1 MIKKLRK
8 KFITAAMCAIL
19 IVLESMILAVNI
31 VNYHHLVEK
40 ADTLTEWIT
49 SEGGS
54 FEDVTGDKNQ
64 SDQVESAETSE
75 QTNEQSQGT
84 ETSEQ
89 TNEQSQGT
97 ETSEQTNDQSQG
109 TETSEQTNAQSANMQ
124 APDQTN
130 QQADP
135 PIPPEKPDAE
145 TDGSAKPA
153 NDKGTPPD
161 NIGKD
166 HMGFSKETPFE
177 TRYFTVT
184 LDADG
189 NVSDCN
195 TGRIAS
201 VDEDS
206 AKEYATAVYATGKT
220 TGFSDIYRYRVTRTA
235 DDTTMIVFV
244 DCRQEISTVKNFA
257 KNSFGISTLGLAA
270 VFVLVVIFSKMV
282 FRPVA
287 ESYKK
292 QKQFITDAS
301 HELKTPLTIIDANTE
316 ILEMDYGESQWTKS
330 IRNQTHRLANMT
342 QQLITLSKLDEG
354 EVNGEKTKFSLSDAL
369 IESVQPFESPARMQ
383 QKTIET
389 DIAENVILYGEE
401 KTIRQLFDILLD
413 NAVKYSVA
421 NSVIRVHLYEKGNKK
436 VLTVWNETEPI
447 PQGNLDQIF
456 ERFYR
461 LDEARNSE
469 KGGSGIG
476 LSVAKAVVEAHKG
489 KISAFSEDGT
499 SMLLKVVW

>member
-8 KFITAAMCAIL
+8 KFIIAAMCAIL

-54 FEDVTGDKNQ
+54 FGDAAGERNGNDPESQ
-64 SDQVESAETSE
+64 PGQDQ
-75 QTNEQSQGT
+75 NEQSP
-84 ETSEQ
+84 EK
-89 TNEQSQGT
+89 
-97 ETSEQTNDQSQG
+97 
-109 TETSEQTNAQSANMQ
+109 
-124 APDQTN
+124 PDDSNSDTT
-130 QQADP
+130 
-135 PIPPEKPDAE
+135 PPEKPEGE
-145 TDGSAKPA
+145 TAMNQDNTTSSADGNETATDEADS
-153 NDKGTPPD
+153 DKKSTDQKSTDDKKNPPD

-184 LDADG
+184 LDPDG
-189 NVSDCN
+189 NVSDCD
-195 TGRIAS
+195 TGKVAS

-206 AKEYATAVYATGKT
+206 AKEYASEVYTSGKT
-220 TGFSDIYRYRVTRTA
+220 TGFSGIYRYRVTET
-235 DDTTMIVFV
+235 DDGTMIVFV

-257 KNSFGISTLGLAA
+257 KNSFGISTFGLAA
-270 VFVLVVIFSKMV
+270 VFVLVVFFSKLV

-316 ILEMDYGESQWTKS
+316 IIEMDHGESQWSKS
-330 IRNQTHRLANMT
+330 IRNQVRRLTAMT

-369 IESVQPFESPARMQ
+369 LDCVQPFETPAMMQ
-383 QKTIET
+383 NKTIET
-389 DIAENVILYGEE
+389 DIADGIMLNGEE

-413 NAVKYSVA
+413 NAVKYST
-421 NSVIRVHLYEKGNKK
+421 SDSTIRVHLYTKGNKTI
-436 VLTVWNETEPI
+436 LTVWNATETI
-447 PQGNLDQIF
+447 PQGNLDQVF

-476 LSVAKAVVEAHKG
+476 LSVAKAVVTAHKG
-489 KISAFSEDGT
+489 KISAFSEDGH
-499 SMLLKVVW
+499 SMLIKVVW

>member
-8 KFITAAMCAIL
+8 KFIIAAMCAIL

-40 ADTLTEWIT
+40 ADTLTEWIS

-54 FEDVTGDKNQ
+54 FGDAAGDRSGNDPGVQ
-64 SDQVESAETSE
+64 PE
-75 QTNEQSQGT
+75 QAQNEQ
-84 ETSEQ
+84 
-89 TNEQSQGT
+89 
-97 ETSEQTNDQSQG
+97 
-109 TETSEQTNAQSANMQ
+109 
-124 APDQTN
+124 
-130 QQADP
+130 P
-135 PIPPEKPDAE
+135 PEKPEDSNSDTIPPEKPE
-145 TDGSAKPA
+145 GE
-153 NDKGTPPD
+153 N

-184 LDADG
+184 LDSDG
-189 NVSDCN
+189 NVSDCD
-195 TGRIAS
+195 TGKVAS

-206 AKEYATAVYATGKT
+206 AKEYASEVYTSGKT
-220 TGFSDIYRYRVTRTA
+220 TGFSGIYRYRVTET
-235 DDTTMIVFV
+235 DDGTMIVFV

-257 KNSFGISTLGLAA
+257 KNSFAISTVGLAA
-270 VFVLVVIFSKMV
+270 VFVLVVFFSKLV

-316 ILEMDYGESQWTKS
+316 IIEMDHGESQWTKS
-330 IRNQTHRLANMT
+330 IRNQVRRLTAMT

-369 IESVQPFESPARMQ
+369 IDCVQPFETPAMMQ
-383 QKTIET
+383 NKTIET
-389 DIAENVILYGEE
+389 DIADGIMLNGEE

-413 NAVKYSVA
+413 NAVKYSTPD
-421 NSVIRVHLYEKGNKK
+421 STIRVHLYTKGNKTI
-436 VLTVWNETEPI
+436 LTVWNATETI
-447 PQGNLDQIF
+447 PQGNLDQVF

-476 LSVAKAVVEAHKG
+476 LSVAKAVVTAHKG
-489 KISAFSEDGT
+489 KISAFSEDGH
-499 SMLLKVVW
+499 SMLIKVVW

>member
-8 KFITAAMCAIL
+8 KFIIAAMCAIL

-40 ADTLTEWIT
+40 ADTLTEWIV

-54 FEDVTGDKNQ
+54 FGDAGINDSGATENQ
-64 SDQVESAETSE
+64 GQNG
-75 QTNEQSQGT
+75 Q
-84 ETSEQ
+84 
-89 TNEQSQGT
+89 
-97 ETSEQTNDQSQG
+97 
-109 TETSEQTNAQSANMQ
+109 
-124 APDQTN
+124 
-130 QQADP
+130 
-135 PIPPEKPDAE
+135 PPEDSNSDTTPPDKPDGENIA
-145 TDGSAKPA
+145 DDQK
-153 NDKGTPPD
+153 NPPD

-184 LDADG
+184 FDSDG
-189 NVSDCN
+189 DVSDCD
-195 TGRIAS
+195 TGKIAAI
-201 VDEDS
+201 DEDS
-206 AKEYATAVYATGKT
+206 AKEYASEVYTSGKT
-220 TGFSDIYRYRVTRTA
+220 TGFFDIYRYRVTETE
-235 DDTTMIVFV
+235 DGTMIVFV
-244 DCRQEISTVKNFA
+244 DCRQEITTVKNFA
-257 KNSFGISTLGLAA
+257 VNSFGISTLGLAA
-270 VFVLVVIFSKMV
+270 VFVLVVFFSKLV

-316 ILEMDYGESQWTKS
+316 IIEMDNGESQWTKS
-330 IRNQTHRLANMT
+330 IRNQVRRLTAMT

-369 IESVQPFESPARMQ
+369 VDCVQPFETPAMMQ
-383 QKTIET
+383 NKTIET
-389 DIAENVILYGEE
+389 DIADEIRLNGEE

-413 NAVKYSVA
+413 NAVKYSTPD
-421 NSVIRVHLYEKGNKK
+421 STIRVHLSTRGNKTI
-436 VLTVWNETEPI
+436 LTVWNETEPI
-447 PQGNLDQIF
+447 PQGNLDQVF

-476 LSVAKAVVEAHKG
+476 LSVAKAVVTAHKG
-489 KISAFSEDGT
+489 KISAFSEDGH
-499 SMLLKVVW
+499 SMLIKVVW

>member
-8 KFITAAMCAIL
+8 KFIIAAMCAIL
-19 IVLESMILAVNI
+19 IVLESIILAVNI

-40 ADTLTEWIT
+40 ADTLTEWIV

-54 FEDVTGDKNQ
+54 FGDAIAGDSSGIDPGAQNGQNQ
-64 SDQVESAETSE
+64 
-75 QTNEQSQGT
+75 NEQ
-84 ETSEQ
+84 
-89 TNEQSQGT
+89 
-97 ETSEQTNDQSQG
+97 
-109 TETSEQTNAQSANMQ
+109 
-124 APDQTN
+124 
-130 QQADP
+130 
-135 PIPPEKPDAE
+135 PPEVPDDLNSD
-145 TDGSAKPA
+145 TTPPDKSDGKNATEEQK
-153 NDKGTPPD
+153 NPPD

-184 LDADG
+184 FDSDG
-189 NVSDCN
+189 NMSDCD
-195 TGRIAS
+195 TGKIAAI
-201 VDEDS
+201 DEDS
-206 AKEYATAVYATGKT
+206 AKEYAGEVYTSSKI
-220 TGFSDIYRYRVTRTA
+220 TGFFDIYRYRVTETE
-235 DDTTMIVFV
+235 DGTMIVFV
-244 DCRQEISTVKNFA
+244 DCRQEITTVKNFA
-257 KNSFGISTLGLAA
+257 VNSFGISTLGLAA
-270 VFVLVVIFSKMV
+270 VFVLVVFFSKLV

-301 HELKTPLTIIDANTE
+301 HGLKTPLTIIDANTE
-316 ILEMDYGESQWTKS
+316 IIEMDNGESQWTKS
-330 IRNQTHRLANMT
+330 IRNQVHRLTTMT

-369 IESVQPFESPARMQ
+369 VDCVQPFETPAMMQ
-383 QKTIET
+383 NKTIET
-389 DIAENVILYGEE
+389 DIADEIRLNGEE

-413 NAVKYSVA
+413 NAVKYSTPD
-421 NSVIRVHLYEKGNKK
+421 STIRVHLYTKGNK
-436 VLTVWNETEPI
+436 VILTVWNETEPI

-476 LSVAKAVVEAHKG
+476 LSVAKAVVAAHKG
-489 KISAFSEDGT
+489 KISAFSEDGH
-499 SMLLKVVW
+499 SMLIKVVW

>member
-8 KFITAAMCAIL
+8 KFIIAAMCAIL

-40 ADTLTEWIT
+40 ADTLTEWIV

-54 FEDVTGDKNQ
+54 FGDAGINDSGATENQ
-64 SDQVESAETSE
+64 GQNG
-75 QTNEQSQGT
+75 Q
-84 ETSEQ
+84 
-89 TNEQSQGT
+89 
-97 ETSEQTNDQSQG
+97 
-109 TETSEQTNAQSANMQ
+109 
-124 APDQTN
+124 
-130 QQADP
+130 
-135 PIPPEKPDAE
+135 PPEDSTSDTTPPDKPDGENIA
-145 TDGSAKPA
+145 DDQK
-153 NDKGTPPD
+153 NPPD

-184 LDADG
+184 FDSDG
-189 NVSDCN
+189 DVSDCD
-195 TGRIAS
+195 TGKIAAI
-201 VDEDS
+201 DEDS
-206 AKEYATAVYATGKT
+206 AKEYASEVYTSGKT
-220 TGFSDIYRYRVTRTA
+220 TGFFDIYRYRVTETE
-235 DDTTMIVFV
+235 DGTMIVFV
-244 DCRQEISTVKNFA
+244 DCRQEITTVKNFA
-257 KNSFGISTLGLAA
+257 VNSFGISTLGLAA
-270 VFVLVVIFSKMV
+270 VFVLVVFFSKLV

-316 ILEMDYGESQWTKS
+316 IIEMDNGESQWTKS
-330 IRNQTHRLANMT
+330 IRNQVRRLTAMT

-369 IESVQPFESPARMQ
+369 VDCVQPFETPAMMQ
-383 QKTIET
+383 NKTIET
-389 DIAENVILYGEE
+389 DIADEIRLNGEE

-413 NAVKYSVA
+413 NAVKYSTPD
-421 NSVIRVHLYEKGNKK
+421 STIRVHLSTRGNKTI
-436 VLTVWNETEPI
+436 LTVWNETEPI
-447 PQGNLDQIF
+447 PQGNLDQVF

-476 LSVAKAVVEAHKG
+476 LSVAKAVVTAHKG
-489 KISAFSEDGT
+489 KISAFSEDGH
-499 SMLLKVVW
+499 SMLIKVVW

>member
-8 KFITAAMCAIL
+8 KFIIAAMCAIL

-31 VNYHHLVEK
+31 VNYRHLVEK
-40 ADTLTEWIT
+40 ADTLTEWII

-54 FEDVTGDKNQ
+54 FGDAAGDINGIDAVAQ
-64 SDQVESAETSE
+64 NGQDQNT
-75 QTNEQSQGT
+75 Q
-84 ETSEQ
+84 
-89 TNEQSQGT
+89 
-97 ETSEQTNDQSQG
+97 
-109 TETSEQTNAQSANMQ
+109 
-124 APDQTN
+124 
-130 QQADP
+130 
-135 PIPPEKPDAE
+135 PPEKPDNSNSDTTPPEKPNEE
-145 TDGSAKPA
+145 TATNQDETAVEKQSSDTNSG
-153 NDKGTPPD
+153 NDKGNPPD

-184 LDADG
+184 FDSEG
-189 NVSDCN
+189 NVSECD
-195 TGRIAS
+195 TGKVAAI
-201 VDEDS
+201 DEDS
-206 AKEYATAVYATGKT
+206 AKEYASAVYASGKT
-220 TGFSDIYRYRVTRTA
+220 TGFSDIYRYRVTET
-235 DDTTMIVFV
+235 DDGTMIVFV

-270 VFVLVVIFSKMV
+270 VFVLVVFFSKLV

-316 ILEMDYGESQWTKS
+316 IIEMDNGESQWTKS
-330 IRNQTHRLANMT
+330 IRNQVHRLTVMT

-354 EVNGEKTKFSLSDAL
+354 EVNGVKTKFSLSDAL
-369 IESVQPFESPARMQ
+369 IDCVEPFETPAMMQ
-383 QKTIET
+383 NKNIET
-389 DIAENVILYGEE
+389 DIADGIMLNGEE

-413 NAVKYSVA
+413 NAVKYSTPD
-421 NSVIRVHLYEKGNKK
+421 STIRVHLYTKGNKTI
-436 VLTVWNETEPI
+436 LTVWNKTEPI
-447 PQGNLDQIF
+447 PQGNLDQVF
-456 ERFYR
+456 DRFYR

-476 LSVAKAVVEAHKG
+476 LSVAKAVVTAHKG
-489 KISAFSEDGT
+489 KISAFSEDGH
-499 SMLLKVVW
+499 SMLIKVVW

>member
-31 VNYHHLVEK
+31 VNYRHLVSR
-40 ADTLTEWIT
+40 ADTLTEWIA

-54 FEDVTGDKNQ
+54 FGNLAGSSKNPGNGSQTPERQDPSEIDPSGTFDQTGD
-64 SDQVESAETSE
+64 S
-75 QTNEQSQGT
+75 
-84 ETSEQ
+84 
-89 TNEQSQGT
+89 
-97 ETSEQTNDQSQG
+97 
-109 TETSEQTNAQSANMQ
+109 
-124 APDQTN
+124 
-130 QQADP
+130 
-135 PIPPEKPDAE
+135 
-145 TDGSAKPA
+145 
-153 NDKGTPPD
+153 TPLQ
-161 NIGKD
+161 NKD
-166 HMGFSKETPFE
+166 RMGFSKETPFE

-189 NVSDCN
+189 TVKACD
-195 TGRIAS
+195 TGKIAS
-201 VDEDS
+201 IDEDA
-206 AKEYATAVYATGKT
+206 AKEYATEVYGSGKT
-220 TGFSDIYRYRVTRTA
+220 KGFSGIYRYLLTGTE
-235 DDTTMIVFV
+235 DGSMIIFV

-257 KNSFGISTLGLAA
+257 KNSFGISSIGLVA
-270 VFVLVVIFSKMV
+270 VFVLVVFFSKLV

-316 ILEMDYGESQWTKS
+316 IIEMDNGESQWTKS
-330 IRNQTHRLANMT
+330 IRNQVRRLTAMT

-369 IESVQPFESPARMQ
+369 VDCVQPFETPAMMQ
-383 QKTIET
+383 NKTIET
-389 DIAENVILYGEE
+389 DIADGIMLNGEE

-413 NAVKYSVA
+413 NAVKYSM
-421 NSVIRVHLYEKGNKK
+421 SDSTIRVQLYTKGNKTI
-436 VLTVWNETEPI
+436 LTVWNETEPI
-447 PQGNLDQIF
+447 PQGNLDQVF

-476 LSVAKAVVEAHKG
+476 LSVAKAVVTAHKG
-489 KISAFSEDGT
+489 KISAFSEDGH
-499 SMLLKVVW
+499 SMLIKVVW

>member
-8 KFITAAMCAIL
+8 KFIIAAMCAIL

-40 ADTLTEWIT
+40 ADTLTEWIV

-54 FEDVTGDKNQ
+54 FGDAGGDLNGNNPGQ
-64 SDQVESAETSE
+64 NGQPQALSDD
-75 QTNEQSQGT
+75 TNLDT
-84 ETSEQ
+84 T
-89 TNEQSQGT
+89 
-97 ETSEQTNDQSQG
+97 
-109 TETSEQTNAQSANMQ
+109 
-124 APDQTN
+124 
-130 QQADP
+130 
-135 PIPPEKPDAE
+135 PPEKPDTENTMNQDNTTSSVDGNTTDE
-145 TDGSAKPA
+145 TATDEAGSDTRSTDQKSTDDQK
-153 NDKGTPPD
+153 NPPE

-184 LDADG
+184 FDSDG
-189 NVSDCN
+189 NVSDCD
-195 TGRIAS
+195 TGKIVAI
-201 VDEDS
+201 DEDS
-206 AKEYATAVYATGKT
+206 AKEYASEVYISGKT
-220 TGFSDIYRYRVTRTA
+220 TGFSDIYRYRVTQTENG
-235 DDTTMIVFV
+235 TMIVFV
-244 DCRQEISTVKNFA
+244 DCRQEIATVKNFA
-257 KNSFGISTLGLAA
+257 VNSFGISTLGLAA
-270 VFVLVVIFSKMV
+270 VFVLVVFFSKLV

-316 ILEMDYGESQWTKS
+316 ILEMNNGESQWTKS
-330 IRNQTHRLANMT
+330 IRNQVRRLTAMT

-369 IESVQPFESPARMQ
+369 VDCVQPFETPALMQ
-383 QKTIET
+383 KKTIET
-389 DIAENVILYGEE
+389 DIADGIMLNGEE

-413 NAVKYSVA
+413 NAVKYSTPD
-421 NSVIRVHLYEKGNKK
+421 STIRVHLYTKGNKTI
-436 VLTVWNETEPI
+436 LTVWNETETI
-447 PQGNLDQIF
+447 PQGNLDQVF

-476 LSVAKAVVEAHKG
+476 LSVAKAVVTAHKG
-489 KISAFSEDGT
+489 KISAFSEYGH
-499 SMLLKVVW
+499 SMLIKVVW

>member
-8 KFITAAMCAIL
+8 KFIIAAMCAIL

-40 ADTLTEWIT
+40 ADTLTEWIV

-54 FEDVTGDKNQ
+54 FGDAVAGDSSGIDPGAQNGQNQ
-64 SDQVESAETSE
+64 
-75 QTNEQSQGT
+75 
-84 ETSEQ
+84 
-89 TNEQSQGT
+89 
-97 ETSEQTNDQSQG
+97 NDQPP
-109 TETSEQTNAQSANMQ
+109 E
-124 APDQTN
+124 APDDLNSDT
-130 QQADP
+130 
-135 PIPPEKPDAE
+135 IPPDKS
-145 TDGSAKPA
+145 DGKNATEDQK
-153 NDKGTPPD
+153 NPPD

-184 LDADG
+184 FDSDG
-189 NVSDCN
+189 NVSDCD
-195 TGRIAS
+195 TGKIAAI
-201 VDEDS
+201 DEDS
-206 AKEYATAVYATGKT
+206 AKEYASEVYTFGKT
-220 TGFSDIYRYRVTRTA
+220 TGFSDIYRYRVTETE
-235 DDTTMIVFV
+235 DGTMIVFV

-257 KNSFGISTLGLAA
+257 KNSFGISTVGLAA
-270 VFVLVVIFSKMV
+270 VFVLVVFFSKLV

-316 ILEMDYGESQWTKS
+316 IIEMDNGESQWTKS
-330 IRNQTHRLANMT
+330 IRNQVRRLTAMT

-354 EVNGEKTKFSLSDAL
+354 EVNGVKTKFSLSDAL
-369 IESVQPFESPARMQ
+369 IDCVEPFETLAMMQ
-383 QKTIET
+383 NKNIET
-389 DIAENVILYGEE
+389 DIADGIMLNGEE
-401 KTIRQLFDILLD
+401 KTIRQLFDILLE
-413 NAVKYSVA
+413 NAVKYSTPD
-421 NSVIRVHLYEKGNKK
+421 STIRVHLWGKGNKTI
-436 VLTVWNETEPI
+436 LTVWNETEPI
-447 PQGNLDQIF
+447 PQGNLDQVF

-476 LSVAKAVVEAHKG
+476 LSVAKAVVTAHKG
-489 KISAFSEDGT
+489 KISAFSEDGY
-499 SMLLKVVW
+499 SMLIKVVW

>member
-8 KFITAAMCAIL
+8 KFIIAAMCAIL

-40 ADTLTEWIT
+40 ADTLTEWII

-54 FEDVTGDKNQ
+54 FGDAGGDLNGNNPGQ
-64 SDQVESAETSE
+64 NGQPQALSDD
-75 QTNEQSQGT
+75 TNLDT
-84 ETSEQ
+84 T
-89 TNEQSQGT
+89 
-97 ETSEQTNDQSQG
+97 
-109 TETSEQTNAQSANMQ
+109 
-124 APDQTN
+124 
-130 QQADP
+130 
-135 PIPPEKPDAE
+135 PPEKPDDSNSDTNS
-145 TDGSAKPA
+145 TDQKSTDDQK
-153 NDKGTPPD
+153 NPPE

-184 LDADG
+184 FDSNG
-189 NVSDCN
+189 NVSDCD
-195 TGRIAS
+195 TGKIAAI
-201 VDEDS
+201 DEDS
-206 AKEYATAVYATGKT
+206 AKEYASEVYTSGKT
-220 TGFSDIYRYRVTRTA
+220 TGFSDIYRYRVTETE
-235 DDTTMIVFV
+235 DGTMIVFV
-244 DCRQEISTVKNFA
+244 DCRQEIVTVKNFA
-257 KNSFGISTLGLAA
+257 VNSFGISTLGLAA
-270 VFVLVVIFSKMV
+270 VFALVVFFSKLV

-316 ILEMDYGESQWTKS
+316 ILEMDNGESQWTKS
-330 IRNQTHRLANMT
+330 IRNQVRRLTVMT

-369 IESVQPFESPARMQ
+369 VDCVQPFETPAMMQ
-383 QKTIET
+383 NKTIET
-389 DIAENVILYGEE
+389 DIADGIMLNGEE

-413 NAVKYSVA
+413 NAVKYSTPD
-421 NSVIRVHLYEKGNKK
+421 STIRVHLYTKGNKTI
-436 VLTVWNETEPI
+436 LTVWNETETI
-447 PQGNLDQIF
+447 PQGNLDQVF

-476 LSVAKAVVEAHKG
+476 LSVAKAVVTAHKG
-489 KISAFSEDGT
+489 KISAFSEDGH

>member
-8 KFITAAMCAIL
+8 KFIIAAMCAIL

-31 VNYHHLVEK
+31 VNYHHLVER
-40 ADTLTEWIT
+40 ADTLTEWIV

-54 FEDVTGDKNQ
+54 FGDATGDLNGNDPGAQNGQNQ
-64 SDQVESAETSE
+64 
-75 QTNEQSQGT
+75 NEQPP
-84 ETSEQ
+84 EQ
-89 TNEQSQGT
+89 LDGSNSDTT
-97 ETSEQTNDQSQG
+97 
-109 TETSEQTNAQSANMQ
+109 
-124 APDQTN
+124 
-130 QQADP
+130 
-135 PIPPEKPDAE
+135 PPEKPDTE
-145 TDGSAKPA
+145 TSMNQNKTTSSADGTATNESNSDTNSTDQKSTDDQK
-153 NDKGTPPD
+153 NPPE

-177 TRYFTVT
+177 TRYFTVVF
-184 LDADG
+184 DSEG
-189 NVSDCN
+189 NVSDCD
-195 TGRIAS
+195 TGKIAAI
-201 VDEDS
+201 DEDS
-206 AKEYATAVYATGKT
+206 AKEYASEVYASGKT
-220 TGFSDIYRYRVTRTA
+220 TGFSDIYRYRVTET
-235 DDTTMIVFV
+235 DDGTMIVFV
-244 DCRQEISTVKNFA
+244 DCRQEIATVKNFA
-257 KNSFGISTLGLAA
+257 INSFGISTLGLAA
-270 VFVLVVIFSKMV
+270 VFVLVVFFSKLV

-316 ILEMDYGESQWTKS
+316 ILEMDNGESQWTKS
-330 IRNQTHRLANMT
+330 IRNQVRRLTSMT

-369 IESVQPFESPARMQ
+369 VDCVQPFETPAMMQ
-383 QKTIET
+383 NKTIKA
-389 DIAENVILYGEE
+389 DIADGIMLNGEE

-413 NAVKYSVA
+413 NAVKYSTPE
-421 NSVIRVHLYEKGNKK
+421 STIRVHLYTKGNRTI
-436 VLTVWNETEPI
+436 LTVWNETETI
-447 PQGNLDQIF
+447 PKGNLDQVF

-476 LSVAKAVVEAHKG
+476 LSVAKAVVTAHKG
-489 KISAFSEDGT
+489 KISAFSEDGH

>member
-8 KFITAAMCAIL
+8 KFIIAAMCAIL

-49 SEGGS
+49 NEGGS
-54 FEDVTGDKNQ
+54 FGDAAGDRNGNNPGSQ
-64 SDQVESAETSE
+64 PGQDQ
-75 QTNEQSQGT
+75 NEQ
-84 ETSEQ
+84 
-89 TNEQSQGT
+89 
-97 ETSEQTNDQSQG
+97 
-109 TETSEQTNAQSANMQ
+109 
-124 APDQTN
+124 
-130 QQADP
+130 
-135 PIPPEKPDAE
+135 PPEKPDGSNSDTTPPEKPDTE
-145 TDGSAKPA
+145 TAMNQDNTTSSADGNTTDETATDEAGS
-153 NDKGTPPD
+153 DKKSTDQKSTDDKKNPPD

-184 LDADG
+184 LDSDG
-189 NVSDCN
+189 NVSDCD
-195 TGRIAS
+195 TGKVAS

-206 AKEYATAVYATGKT
+206 AKEYASEVYTSGKT
-220 TGFSDIYRYRVTRTA
+220 TGFSGIYRYRVTET
-235 DDTTMIVFV
+235 DDGTMIVFV
-244 DCRQEISTVKNFA
+244 DCRQEIATVKNFA
-257 KNSFGISTLGLAA
+257 INSFAISTVGLAA
-270 VFVLVVIFSKMV
+270 VFVLVVFFSKLV

-316 ILEMDYGESQWTKS
+316 IIEMDHGESQWTKS
-330 IRNQTHRLANMT
+330 IRNQVRRLTVMT

-369 IESVQPFESPARMQ
+369 LDCVQPFETPAMMQ
-383 QKTIET
+383 NKTIET
-389 DIAENVILYGEE
+389 DIADGIMLNGEE

-413 NAVKYSVA
+413 NAVKYSTPD
-421 NSVIRVHLYEKGNKK
+421 STIRVHLYTKGNKTI
-436 VLTVWNETEPI
+436 LTVWNATETI
-447 PQGNLDQIF
+447 PQGNLDQVF

-476 LSVAKAVVEAHKG
+476 LSVAKAVVTAHKG
-489 KISAFSEDGT
+489 KISAFSEDGH
-499 SMLLKVVW
+499 SMLIKVVW

>member
-8 KFITAAMCAIL
+8 KFIIAAMCAIL

-40 ADTLTEWIT
+40 ADTLTEWIV

-54 FEDVTGDKNQ
+54 FGDAVAGDSSGIDPGAQNGQNQ
-64 SDQVESAETSE
+64 
-75 QTNEQSQGT
+75 NEQPP
-84 ETSEQ
+84 EV
-89 TNEQSQGT
+89 
-97 ETSEQTNDQSQG
+97 
-109 TETSEQTNAQSANMQ
+109 
-124 APDQTN
+124 PDGLNSDMT
-130 QQADP
+130 
-135 PIPPEKPDAE
+135 PPEKPDTE
-145 TDGSAKPA
+145 TTMNQDNTTSSVDGNTTDETATDEAGS
-153 NDKGTPPD
+153 DKKSTDQKSTDKQKNPPD

-184 LDADG
+184 LDSDG
-189 NVSDCN
+189 NISDCD
-195 TGRIAS
+195 TGKVAS

-206 AKEYATAVYATGKT
+206 AKEYASDVYTSGKT
-220 TGFSDIYRYRVTRTA
+220 NGFSDIYRYRVTETE
-235 DDTTMIVFV
+235 DGTMIVFV
-244 DCRQEISTVKNFA
+244 DCRQEIATVKNFA
-257 KNSFGISTLGLAA
+257 VNSFGISTLGLAA
-270 VFVLVVIFSKMV
+270 VFVLVVFFSKLV

-316 ILEMDYGESQWTKS
+316 IIEMDNGESQWTKS
-330 IRNQTHRLANMT
+330 IRNQVRRLTAMT

-369 IESVQPFESPARMQ
+369 VDCVQPFETPAMMQ
-383 QKTIET
+383 NKTIET
-389 DIAENVILYGEE
+389 DIADGIMLNGEE

-413 NAVKYSVA
+413 NAVKYSM
-421 NSVIRVHLYEKGNKK
+421 SDSTIRVQLYTKGNKTI
-436 VLTVWNETEPI
+436 LTVWNETEPI
-447 PQGNLDQIF
+447 PQGNLDQVF

-476 LSVAKAVVEAHKG
+476 LSVAKAVVTAHKG
-489 KISAFSEDGT
+489 KISAFSEDGH